1 MHPLRA
7 TITLLSALS
16 ASCASLPAATV
27 TVEHPTPGWLVALAP
42 YGDEPQLALGEGQ
55 RFVLSN
61 DRWRALPD
69 AMDSAI
75 VAAAR
80 VGDRW
85 LFASESGIVA
95 RSARVDGPLVHVT
108 QIQARLR
115 RAFWNGGH
123 GTPGRSI
130 AVDDGSA
137 ALSIGLLPLMVS
149 PARREILL
157 VDGDGATRAARF
169 EHAPISAVFAS
180 PTHGA
185 ALLESGELY
194 CTADGGRAWRRVG
207 PDNDSMSSL
216 AREGAT
222 IVARGRHTYELD
234 ARCDALHPRV
244 GVSFAAGHQS
254 ATLRALVQAEAERDP
269 SAIGQRF
276 QRSNHR
282 VAAVDRT
289 LIVLDERLGRVTRF
303 EPDALPAD
311 GCMARPFGAS
321 MAIVCATHGR
331 DARWWAAVLDGPTSP
346 LRVIS
351 GGGVRQRRSST
362 TLVESAQR
370 VVIDAA
376 GRWILFAARC
386 DETRDDTDEHRWC
399 RIDAGGARAE
409 LRLSVATVDAEGISA
424 NLLLGYRATSPLRRS
439 DGPFLRALV
448 AHDVTTGAEVTLDP
462 RLTAASTRVAIAADA
477 TVYAV
482 SSGPRPLVH
491 VGRSPF
497 ALQTHALPARAVG
510 AGFVDSSRGVAY
522 GTHGDALWLTS
533 DGGARWTAIAPQ
545 ISGSPR
551 GLALDEWSAA
561 RIQTVAQCGLDRC
574 RLGRRVAASWA
585 RTDVSTI
592 SRAGDALPDLSLG
605 WDDNAVHHLAPYIDR
620 AALCAHSDNT
630 LSSATPS
637 VQHERSF
644 VLLPGLA
651 MRCDTT
657 RRPWSCAFVGDRVA
671 AMDLPQNQRFE
682 LALPPARGGDEMA
695 EQEGFRLVSAG
706 VGGVVLHRNGNGRPQ
721 HVFITRRLSVGWIE
735 APDESDL
742 GLAQTGAR
750 VVANDQQPWLVIGE
764 SAYVGYRADE
774 GHGRNIVIVEH
785 DARGAIARASAPL
798 PTGSLAMGW
807 LARGPLGVG
816 WLAPSLVTGE
826 DLFWPIDQ
834 RRPTRLASFRAR
846 PLGFCTGA
854 APSDGVHV
862 FVREPLLT
870 EGEGWYG
877 GSELLASIT
886 VANGAGCVREL
897 SLSPWQTL
905 ADDASRAQR
914 WRWADG
920 AVVHERQRA
929 DRPLES
935 DRCPR

>member
-7 TITLLSALS
+7 TITLLGALS
-16 ASCASLPAATV
+16 ASCASLPAATL
-27 TVEHPTPGWLVALAP
+27 TVEHPLPEWLIALVP
-42 YGDEPQLALGEGQ
+42 HGDDPQLALGGGQ

-61 DRWRALPD
+61 ERWRALPG
-69 AMDSAI
+69 AMDTTI

-85 LFASESGIVA
+85 LFASEDGVVA
-95 RSARVDGPLVHVT
+95 RSNRVDGPLVHHA
-108 QIQARLR
+108 QLRARLR
-115 RAFWNGGH
+115 RASLNIGH
-123 GTPGRSI
+123 GTRGRSI
-130 AVDDGSA
+130 AVTDASA
-137 ALSIGLLPLMVS
+137 TLSIGMLPLMAS
-149 PARREILL
+149 PAQRELLL
-157 VDGDGATRAARF
+157 VDGEGATRVARF
-169 EHAPISAVFAS
+169 EHTPISAVFAS
-180 PTHGA
+180 AAHGA
-185 ALLESGELY
+185 ALLESGELF
-194 CTADGGRAWRRVG
+194 CTTDGGHAWRRVG
-207 PDNDSMSSL
+207 PDNDSLRSL

-222 IVARGRHTYELD
+222 LVARGRHTYELD
-234 ARCDALHPRV
+234 ADCSALHPRV

-254 ATLRALVQAEAERDP
+254 ATLRALVQAQAERDP
-269 SAIGQRF
+269 SAIGERF
-276 QRSNHR
+276 LRSNHR

-289 LIVLDERLGRVTRF
+289 LIVLDERLARVTRF
-303 EPDALPAD
+303 EPDALPSE

-321 MAIVCATHGR
+321 MAIVCATHER
-331 DARWWAAVLDGPTSP
+331 EARWWAAVLDGPTSP

-351 GGGVRQRRSST
+351 GRGVRQRSART
-362 TLVESAQR
+362 TLVESANR
-370 VVIDAA
+370 VVIDPR

-386 DETRDDTDEHRWC
+386 DDGDDHDERRWC
-399 RIDAGGARAE
+399 RIDSSGARAE
-409 LRLSVATVDAEGISA
+409 LRLSVAIVDAEGISA
-424 NLLLGYRATSPLRRS
+424 NLLLGYRATAPLRLA

-491 VGRSPF
+491 VGRNPSS
-497 ALQTHALPARAVG
+497 LQTHALPARAVG
-510 AGFVDSSRGVAY
+510 AGFIDSSRGVAY

-551 GLALDEWSAA
+551 GLALDEWSAS
-561 RIQTVAQCGLDRC
+561 RVRTVAQCGVDRC
-574 RLGRRVAASWA
+574 RLGRRVAATWA
-585 RTDVSTI
+585 RADVLTI

-605 WDDNAVHHLAPYIDR
+605 WDEHATHQLAPYIDR
-620 AALCAHSDNT
+620 AALCTHSDNT
-630 LSSATPS
+630 ASSAPTAAPR
-637 VQHERSF
+637 ERSF
-644 VLLPGLA
+644 VLSPGVA

-657 RRPWSCAFVGDRVA
+657 RRPWSRAFVGDRVG
-671 AMDLPQNQRFE
+671 AMELPQNQRFE
-682 LALPPARGGDEMA
+682 LALPAARGDEMA

-706 VGGVVLHRNGNGRPQ
+706 VGGVVLQRNGNGRTQ
-721 HVFITRRLSVGWIE
+721 HVFVTRRLSAGWIE
-735 APDESDL
+735 APDESEL

-750 VVANDQQPWLVIGE
+750 IVANDQQPWLVLGE
-764 SAYVGYRADE
+764 SAYAGYRVDE
-774 GHGRNIVIVEH
+774 GHQRTVVIVEH

-798 PTGSLAMGW
+798 PTGSLALGW

-834 RRPTRLASFRAR
+834 RRPTRVASFRTR
-846 PLGFCTGA
+846 PLGFCTGS

-862 FVREPLLT
+862 FVREPHMT

-905 ADDASRAQR
+905 AEDASRAHR
-914 WRWADG
+914 WRWVNG

-929 DRPLES
+929 DGRLES
-935 DRCPR
+935 DRCGR